1 MSGNY
6 RLWHHTC
13 EVRVVLICYVTCC
26 QVLKR
31 TVQTA
36 VVWTLYE
43 ELVPRITALAE
54 AFAHPSQ
61 GSS

>member
-1 MSGNY
+1 M
-6 RLWHHTC
+6 LLTDIWLVC
-13 EVRVVLICYVTCC
+13 AEECKDAVL

-43 ELVPRITALAE
+43 ELVPRLTTLAE
-54 AFAHPSQ
+54 AFADPSQ

>member
-1 MSGNY
+1 MCA
-6 RLWHHTC
+6 TM
-13 EVRVVLICYVTCC
+13 

-43 ELVPRITALAE
+43 ELVPRVTMMAEALAL
-54 AFAHPSQ
+54 PS
-61 GSS
+61 SSSK